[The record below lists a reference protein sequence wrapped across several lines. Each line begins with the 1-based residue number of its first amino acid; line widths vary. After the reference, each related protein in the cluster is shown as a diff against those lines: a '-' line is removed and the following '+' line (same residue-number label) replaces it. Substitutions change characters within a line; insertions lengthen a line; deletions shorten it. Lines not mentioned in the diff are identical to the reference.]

1 MKSSILQMILL
12 ILSVLS
18 TIPCSGIEYTNYIC
32 PGTQWEVEE
41 YYPAYPPMPAQTLN
55 ITYTVADTIIDNKNC
70 LSLIRNGE
78 KDGMSLYLEEDKV
91 WILPEN
97 NTEWELLYDYGLQS
111 GQQCTV
117 SINGW
122 GWFSNIAY
130 NSQGNFTE
138 YPDIPYIEV
147 YNEDSEK
154 RYDTD
159 SHLFKW
165 IPGIGSTKGLNRN
178 SNVIFS
184 GGGSSKLLKVVRD
197 NETVYEADYN
207 QDTGVNMT
215 CIHSKADSS
224 IYDLTGR
231 KINSIESKGIYII
244 NGKKVAIN

>member
-1 MKSSILQMILL
+1 MKLSILNTILL
-12 ILSVLS
+12 MMSVLS
-18 TIPCSGIEYTNYIC
+18 SIPCSAIEYTNYIC

-41 YYPAYPPMPAQTLN
+41 YYPAYPPIPAQTLI
-55 ITYTVADTIIDNKNC
+55 ITYTVTDTIIDNKNC
-70 LSLIRNGE
+70 LSLMRDGK
-78 KDGMSLYLEEDKV
+78 KDQTTLYLEGDKV
-91 WILPEN
+91 WILSEDNPK
-97 NTEWELLYDYGLQS
+97 WELLYDYGLQS

-147 YNEDSEK
+147 YNQDSED
-154 RYDTD
+154 RYETD

-178 SNVIFS
+178 SNIIFS

-197 NETVYEADYN
+197 NEIVYEADAN
-207 QDTGVNMT
+207 EENGVNTT
-215 CIHSKADSS
+215 CINSKPESS

-231 KINSIESKGIYII
+231 KINYIESKGIYII